1 MSSGSVQVP
10 RAPFRLSR
18 SSHKTAPEMNAPI
31 RKIAALVFVTFASG
45 GLAACVGSFDPAMDA
60 RSPIAPRVQALVD
73 ANRVYPR
80 WADFPRAAE
89 PMPEPVVIAASVN
102 TLRAT
107 SGALAGEVS
116 RIDWQTT
123 GDPAVFAAEV
133 QARIDSVQVAPVTR
147 ETQAEI
153 DEFVRLTRERG
164 RAPPPIERR

>member
-1 MSSGSVQVP
+1 
-10 RAPFRLSR
+10 
-18 SSHKTAPEMNAPI
+18 MNAPN
-31 RKIAALVFVTFASG
+31 RKIAALLFAIVASG
-45 GLAACVGSFDPAMDA
+45 GLAACAGSFDPAMDA

-89 PMPEPVVIAASVN
+89 PMPEPLVFAARVSS
-102 TLRAT
+102 LRDT
-107 SGALAGEVS
+107 GGALAGEVS
-116 RIDWQTT
+116 RIDWQTA

-133 QARIDSVQVAPVTR
+133 QARIDSVQVAPVTG
-147 ETQAEI
+147 ETLAEI